1 MPPSCAEIAELLDGI
16 SSQLSRFMNSNNDH
30 CDLDFFLTVCDIT
43 RWPYRGHEAASEDTM
58 LKRGGGVCGFLCP
71 WCGGGGW
78 SQLLRQ
84 VEEGGPRPC
93 VVKCGDG

>member
-1 MPPSCAEIAELLDGI
+1 
-16 SSQLSRFMNSNNDH
+16 
-30 CDLDFFLTVCDIT
+30 
-43 RWPYRGHEAASEDTM
+43 M
-58 LKRGGGVCGFLCP
+58 LKRGGGVCGFICP

-93 VVKCGDG
+93 VVNQGARALKIAWLIEEGALKIAWLIEVGARAQSCLVD

>member
-1 MPPSCAEIAELLDGI
+1 
-16 SSQLSRFMNSNNDH
+16 
-30 CDLDFFLTVCDIT
+30 
-43 RWPYRGHEAASEDTM
+43 M

-93 VVKCGDG
+93 VVKCGDGLILVLLAERGARAQSCLVDCNGCTRSKLPG

>member
-1 MPPSCAEIAELLDGI
+1 VILTSFLPSVISPDGHI
-16 SSQLSRFMNSNNDH
+16 EA
-30 CDLDFFLTVCDIT
+30 TT
-43 RWPYRGHEAASEDTM
+43 HEAASEDNM
-58 LKRGGGVCGFLCP
+58 LKRGGGVCGSICP

-93 VVKCGDG
+93 VVNQGARTLKDAWLIEMGARAQSCFVD

>member
-1 MPPSCAEIAELLDGI
+1 
-16 SSQLSRFMNSNNDH
+16 
-30 CDLDFFLTVCDIT
+30 
-43 RWPYRGHEAASEDTM
+43 M

-78 SQLLRQ
+78 NQLLRQ
-84 VEEGGPRPC
+84 VEEGGPRQC